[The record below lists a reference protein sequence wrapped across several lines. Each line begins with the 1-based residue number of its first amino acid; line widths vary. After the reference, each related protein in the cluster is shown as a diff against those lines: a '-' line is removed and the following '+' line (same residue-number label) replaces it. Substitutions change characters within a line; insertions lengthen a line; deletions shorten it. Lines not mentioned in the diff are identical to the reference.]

1 MSCHVLRSFLK
12 PRKKQPSTFS
22 VGQTMLYSFP
32 ALWCYLASFF
42 LLQPRQRQEHN
53 TRFRLMQ
60 AIASNT
66 VEELLQSP
74 PSILSLQQYNRVSC
88 SLSFL
93 LLRLKMY
100 SMPFNEVSA
109 LTYSSVHSFM
119 YDRALGC
126 CTSSFYWEKAALLLI
141 HNST

>member
-1 MSCHVLRSFLK
+1 
-12 PRKKQPSTFS
+12 
-22 VGQTMLYSFP
+22 
-32 ALWCYLASFF
+32 
-42 LLQPRQRQEHN
+42 
-53 TRFRLMQ
+53 MQ

-74 PSILSLQQYNRVSC
+74 PSILSLQQYKRVSC

-93 LLRLKMY
+93 LLRLKVY
-100 SMPFNEVSA
+100 SMLFNEVST